1 MAAGIN
7 ERPNQILMLVAEDVV
22 PIMAEER
29 PLCEEWLRSI
39 GFLAPGEDEEVW
51 QAILRN
57 WERFLKA
64 TKTRITGS
72 GAARRVVQSAD
83 AKQREAIKQTFWDRI
98 DGLEALSE
106 RWPAKAR
113 LTLNQSAEGPDAR
126 PFESLAARWLLG
138 RRRRF
143 QSMWT
148 GLACFL
154 VWCIKEDDESLE
166 EMGLEL
172 DEEDMEDVL
181 DVMVAATPGRGWVMD
196 NDDPGDALQGLF
208 AKALTDRSAKA
219 QSNLLLWW
227 TAILIRSAIS
237 EEGKEDYISRGK
249 FSMNIL
255 PMDVDIRDR
264 IEAIVHYS
272 KVLILDKAFQGWQ
285 RGRVGREVWLEE
297 VQRDLNAVDNEWL
310 NEEDGQRPDSRLE
323 RRTCLTPGWKMMLE
337 HLGKEGEAW
346 LGGKEGT
353 VMWEVR
359 RLLGPLRRARQ

>member
-39 GFLAPGEDEEVW
+39 GFLAPGEDE
-51 QAILRN
+51 
-57 WERFLKA
+57 ERFLKA

-106 RWPAKAR
+106 RV
-113 LTLNQSAEGPDAR
+113 
-126 PFESLAARWLLG
+126 LG

-208 AKALTDRSAKA
+208 AKALTDRSAKV

-285 RGRVGREVWLEE
+285 RGRVGREE